1 MAFTGKERIR
11 AGLRL
16 LYGWLIGRRT
26 EVLSPCAFLLRP
38 GEPAREK
45 RMDNAIIQTGRDIV
59 HVHRE
64 QARSYIGG
72 RRSAGTRSGYHSLYS
87 SRERS
92 LVSKI
97 KALRLYNPGIQG
109 DFSLSYAPFE
119 NARKI
124 KMLEAS
130 LSQLEQLVSDL
141 VQQNQNLAAELAQA
155 KDENES
161 LQLSLMEHEEK
172 QGATAARIQAL
183 VERVSAGPVS
193 A

>member
-1 MAFTGKERIR
+1 
-11 AGLRL
+11 L
-16 LYGWLIGRRT
+16 
-26 EVLSPCAFLLRP
+26 P
-38 GEPAREK
+38 
-45 RMDNAIIQTGRDIV
+45 
-59 HVHRE
+59 
-64 QARSYIGG
+64 
-72 RRSAGTRSGYHSLYS
+72 
-87 SRERS
+87 
-92 LVSKI
+92 VSKI

-119 NARKI
+119 KARKI

-141 VQQNQNLAAELAQA
+141 VQQNQNLTAELAQA